1 VARFSESYE
10 PKEGVNRGQP
20 NIPAACA
27 YAPISFQMIEE
38 GPDEG
43 GFQNFHG
50 QLRRWL
56 ASLLL
61 CKLQEQAKS
70 VAIARDG
77 IGTCLPLM
85 HQAVG
90 EEGLQEF

>member
-1 VARFSESYE
+1 
-10 PKEGVNRGQP
+10 
-20 NIPAACA
+20 
-27 YAPISFQMIEE
+27 MIEE
-38 GPDEG
+38 GPEEG

-50 QLRRWL
+50 QLRRRL

-85 HQAVG
+85 HQTIG
-90 EEGLQEF
+90 EEGLQEL